1 MACKI
6 FEGVQMDAYLN
17 QEQRQQFSKQISSVV
32 WMIRVDSAAKED
44 DLATKDYAYV
54 AGVCMSPVGHIL
66 TSAHVVKPGVKYV
79 GACTSWKA
87 GWTPLRVVKTSM
99 AYGMCL
105 CQLEHESRKK
115 TDYTNLAESGLL
127 SVNQHVYGFG
137 HPNLFKIPC
146 DYSFVRGSVEYPCKD
161 ISELPS
167 LNDLD
172 RLLYEGLQKEGL
184 KFDRMEAIVLTPR
197 KVKHLMWL
205 IDSSFRPKTIY
216 QMHQDIPLIQ
226 IKNFHVSHCGSPVF
240 LSSGHIVGIVLF
252 KFHEINFAVHLSAIK
267 EFLKE
272 FDLVSFT
279 VK

>member
-1 MACKI
+1 
-6 FEGVQMDAYLN
+6 MDAYLN

-172 RLLYEGLQKEGL
+172 RLLYE
-184 KFDRMEAIVLTPR
+184 
-197 KVKHLMWL
+197 
-205 IDSSFRPKTIY
+205 
-216 QMHQDIPLIQ
+216 
-226 IKNFHVSHCGSPVF
+226 
-240 LSSGHIVGIVLF
+240 
-252 KFHEINFAVHLSAIK
+252 AIK

-272 FDLVSFT
+272 FDLMPQHVDAPSMAENAISDQTPTAEPAPASVATTETVDGSSEQHTLLGKGVDALFHICMHEVLDMRLSPNRTSVSCLESCC
-279 VK
+279 